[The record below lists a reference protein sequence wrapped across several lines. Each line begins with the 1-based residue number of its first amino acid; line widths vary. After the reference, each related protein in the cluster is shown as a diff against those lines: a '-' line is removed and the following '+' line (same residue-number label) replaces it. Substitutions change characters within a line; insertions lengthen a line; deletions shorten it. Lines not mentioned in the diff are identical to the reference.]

1 MINLKARIYQLLTD
15 TRSIKLF
22 IKIYQL
28 NRDDRLEKF
37 YSFVFALLFG
47 DGP

>member
-1 MINLKARIYQLLTD
+1 MINLKARIYQFLID
-15 TRSIKLF
+15 TRSINVF
-22 IKIYQL
+22 NKINEL

>member
-1 MINLKARIYQLLTD
+1 MINLKARIFQFLTD
-15 TRSIKLF
+15 TKSINLF